1 MSRPP
6 KFRPKNLTIG
16 RSVFLWQNIVLT
28 LMNNPVS
35 VSLLSGIK
43 CAWQRATKGYCF
55 RDLWSIDDWFLQIM
69 PKMLDEYIEINHG
82 YPSDMTDE
90 EWVEIV
96 NKIANSFRNTHKE
109 MTEFVNPYNEEYLS
123 ALNFDLE
130 NGKFKST
137 ASDELEENFRASE
150 KAKEEFMEKS
160 LDEGLN
166 MFRKYLRTL
175 WD

>member
-1 MSRPP
+1 
-6 KFRPKNLTIG
+6 
-16 RSVFLWQNIVLT
+16 
-28 LMNNPVS
+28 
-35 VSLLSGIK
+35 
-43 CAWQRATKGYCF
+43 
-55 RDLWSIDDWFLQIM
+55 
-69 PKMLDEYIEINHG
+69 
-82 YPSDMTDE
+82 
-90 EWVEIV
+90 
-96 NKIANSFRNTHKE
+96 